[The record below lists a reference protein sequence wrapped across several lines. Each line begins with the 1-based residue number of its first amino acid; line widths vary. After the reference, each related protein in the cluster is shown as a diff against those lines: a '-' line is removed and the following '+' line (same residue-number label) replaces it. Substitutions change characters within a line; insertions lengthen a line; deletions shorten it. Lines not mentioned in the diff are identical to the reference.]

1 MWKLPFIVFLTSILC
16 LINSSFNYKPKEFV
30 IKKTVKDPQFL
41 SENNAWVDSVF
52 NTLTADEKIAQLL
65 MFPAYSNLGKAHE
78 DNILN
83 LIENY
88 KIGGLIFM
96 QGGPY
101 RQALLLN
108 KYQEKSKVPLLIS
121 MDAEWSLSMRLDST
135 VLYPRQMMLGAIQ
148 DNELIYEMGAEF
160 ARQLKRLGVNVSF
173 SPVCDINNNPLN
185 PVINDRAFGEDKY
198 NVSLKSYYY
207 MKGLQDNGVLACAKH
222 FPGHGDTNVD
232 SHKSLPVIKHN
243 FQRLDSLEL
252 YPFQYN

>member
-1 MWKLPFIVFLTSILC
+1 MWKLPFVVFLTSILC

-52 NTLTADEKIAQLL
+52 NNLTPDEKIAQLL

-121 MDAEWSLSMRLDST
+121 MDL
-135 VLYPRQMMLGAIQ
+135 
-148 DNELIYEMGAEF
+148 
-160 ARQLKRLGVNVSF
+160 LK
-173 SPVCDINNNPLN
+173 
-185 PVINDRAFGEDKY
+185 
-198 NVSLKSYYY
+198 
-207 MKGLQDNGVLACAKH
+207 
-222 FPGHGDTNVD
+222 
-232 SHKSLPVIKHN
+232 
-243 FQRLDSLEL
+243 QRC
-252 YPFQYN
+252 YQN